1 MRVERLAAR
10 WVRLCELV
18 SAHPPWRRYMASISA
33 PGVGRCLG
41 VSEDRFERLHT
52 LYLHLQR
59 NPHLADQ
66 PDMMNFKRVRVGWG
80 RAGLGATR
88 AGQGRVGCYPGGA
101 GQGWVLP
108 GWGLLNALRCAVLY
122 CMIKGTSRHVVVTQ
136 VGVRLCTILHDKGD
150 K

>member
-108 GWGLLNALRCAVLY
+108 GWGRAGLGATRVGLTKCTALRCTV
-122 CMIKGTSRHVVVTQ
+122 
-136 VGVRLCTILHDKGD
+136 LHDKGD